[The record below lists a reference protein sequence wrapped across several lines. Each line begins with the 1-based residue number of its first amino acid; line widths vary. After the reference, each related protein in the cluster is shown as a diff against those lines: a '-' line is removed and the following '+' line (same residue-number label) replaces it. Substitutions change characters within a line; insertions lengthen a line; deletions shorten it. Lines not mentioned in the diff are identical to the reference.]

1 MHTHRA
7 TSPTG
12 RFPPVSTRLSPLGP
26 GSLAAF
32 RVTARRHMS
41 ANSFGC
47 EDPSDPVAIISMSCR
62 LPGGVNTP
70 EDFWELLT
78 SGRSVASAMPE
89 DRGWNLDRMFRP
101 QGSTAGT
108 CVTRSGCFVSDIA
121 EFDPEFFGIAE
132 REATAMAPEQRVT
145 LLTAWEAFE
154 RAGIRPRTLR
164 GEDVGVFLGYFGTD
178 DYGPAWDEV
187 PPQLRGRVL
196 TGTSPSV
203 LAGRLSYV
211 LGTHGPAVSVDTACS
226 GSLVALHL
234 ACQSLRSG
242 ETVLALAGGAT
253 FHARPGIFTEFS
265 KAGALS
271 PDGVCKSFS
280 DDADGTG
287 WGEGVGVLLLARL
300 SEARR
305 RGWPVLATVR
315 ASAINHDGPSR
326 TLTAPNGEAQQ
337 RMIQRTLAEAG
348 LRPAEVDVV
357 EAHGTGTPLGD
368 PIEVTALQAV
378 YGDRPADRPLLLGS
392 AKSNIGHTLA
402 AAGVSGVI
410 KTVLSLQHALVP
422 PTLHVSA
429 PNRRFDWAASRI
441 RLATETTPWP
451 ETGRPRRGAVS
462 SFGVSGTNAHA
473 IIEQAPDAPGTST
486 ESTGPGPAAAAEDM
500 PHTAW
505 VLSGR
510 TPEALREQAA
520 RLKTHIERHPG
531 LRLVDVGFTL
541 AERRT
546 RFEHQA
552 VVTGGST
559 DELIRALGVL
569 SRAGLDDALVT
580 GRPPEHV
587 VDNGRPAV
595 FVFPGQGSQWI
606 GMGVELA
613 AASEV
618 FNRRLQECEEAL
630 APYCDWSLRDVLAQA
645 PGAPTLDRAE
655 VVQPALFAVMVSL
668 AALWESCGIRPAAV
682 IGHSQGEIA
691 AACVCGA
698 LSLQDAA
705 KVVALRSRTLGG
717 LSGDYSMASVALA
730 HEEVEQYLAG
740 RGSAVSVAV
749 VNGPRATV
757 VAGPRAELRRIVA
770 DLEAVDVRARMVPVD
785 YASHSPQ
792 VEEVREQVLAA
803 LSGITP
809 RPSTVPFY
817 SAVTGT
823 ALDTAGLT
831 ADYWYRNLRAPVRF
845 DLAVQTALEA
855 DFGAFVEVSP
865 HPVLAASVE
874 QVAEAA
880 GADDVLSVGSLR
892 RDDGGWDRFS
902 QALATAHVGGLPLG
916 AGYFAP
922 WRPRLT
928 DLPTYAFQTR
938 RLWLEPAV
946 PTPAAVSGAEP
957 TGHAWLG
964 SALSLAETG
973 GHMLAGRLSGRA
985 APWLAD
991 HRVGGR
997 AVVPGAAVVE
1007 MAVRA
1012 GDEAGCDTLLEL
1024 TQNHPLPLSDEE
1036 HVDLQVTVGGAD
1048 ADGRHTVTVFSR
1060 SSGPAGATG
1069 TDSAGA
1075 GWTRHAEGV
1084 LLRSASQP
1092 AAGPADAAWPPAD
1105 ARPVPVEE
1113 LYARYTGTAIDY
1125 GPAFRAV
1132 TTAWAREGELYA
1144 EAALPDDAAPGVD
1157 AFGLHPVLLDAAL
1170 HVTVLARPAEGPR
1183 PTMLPFAW
1191 HGVRLHRAGATRL
1204 RVRATVVGDDAFRL
1218 ALFDDAGHPVLDV
1231 DRLVMLPAS
1240 DRLFGDLGRHRDAVY
1255 RQAWR
1260 PVGDTPA
1267 EAPAGGWAL
1276 AGDPAPAVPVS
1287 AAATCPAYPDLD
1299 AVRAAAGGGSAPAG
1313 VLWAVPCTGDRPVVA
1328 VLDPLRRWLA
1338 DASVLTTRLVLVTSG
1353 AVAARDGEVDDP
1365 EGAALWGLVRS
1376 VQTEH
1381 PDRVVLVDTD
1391 AHPDSPAAVLAAASG
1406 PEPQVAVRAGVAS
1419 ALRLVRTAPGP
1430 RGDGDGL
1437 APEGTVLVTGGSG
1450 TLGALVARH
1459 LVVRHGVRRLVLVS
1473 RRGTDAPGALEL
1485 RESLTELGASVRIEA
1500 CDVTRREQVAALL
1513 DSLDHPLTAV
1523 VHTAGVLADRLVES
1537 MTAQDVAR
1545 VMAAK
1550 ADAARH
1556 LDELTR
1562 DQPLSAFVLFSSCV
1576 ATLGNAGQGNYA
1588 AANAYLEALAR
1599 GRRAAGL
1606 PATAMAWGL
1615 WAERSEM
1622 TAGVDTS
1629 SFARLIPGVD
1639 VTPLPT
1645 ETGLDLFDVALAAEA
1660 PALVLMTMTPPA
1672 ADATVPPLL
1681 RELRQSPRRRAE
1693 PTAAAGAFAG
1703 ASVGGLGR
1711 DFEALDAAGRLA
1723 ALTEVVHAQA
1733 AAVLGERSAALLTG
1747 ATTFKSV
1754 GLESLSAVELRN
1766 RLAAAVGCRL
1776 VSTVVFDHPTPA
1788 RLAAHLMTVLDP
1800 GGMVAPLPAV
1810 ASATPSAPAAPA
1822 GPAPTVV
1829 SDEQIDEMDL
1839 GDLLALAGVET
1850 AEPGTLPG
1858 KETDR

>member
-1 MHTHRA
+1 
-7 TSPTG
+7 
-12 RFPPVSTRLSPLGP
+12 
-26 GSLAAF
+26 
-32 RVTARRHMS
+32 MS
-41 ANSFGC
+41 ENSVAC
-47 EDPSDPVAIISMSCR
+47 EESVDPVAIVSMSCR
-62 LPGGVNTP
+62 LPGGVNSP
-70 EDFWELLT
+70 EDFWALLT
-78 SGRSVASAMPE
+78 AGRSVASPMPGE
-89 DRGWNLDRMFRP
+89 RGWNFDRMFRP

-108 CVTRSGCFVSDIA
+108 CVTKTGCFVSDIA

-145 LLTAWEAFE
+145 LLAAWEAFE
-154 RAGIRPRTLR
+154 RAGIRPRALR

-187 PPQLRGRVL
+187 PPHLRGRVL

-287 WGEGVGVLLLARL
+287 WGEGVSMLLLARL

-305 RGWPVLATVR
+305 RGWPVLATVS
-315 ASAINHDGPSR
+315 ASAVNHDGPSR

-337 RMIQRTLAEAG
+337 RVIQHALAEAG
-348 LRPAEVDVV
+348 LRPHEVDFV

-402 AAGVSGVI
+402 AAGTTGVI
-410 KTVLSLQHALVP
+410 KTVLALQHAMVP
-422 PTLHVSA
+422 PTLHVGT
-429 PNRRFDWAASRI
+429 PNRRFDWTAGRI
-441 RLATETTPWP
+441 RLATEATPWP
-451 ETGRPRRGAVS
+451 MTGRPRRGAVS

-473 IIEQAPDAPGTST
+473 IIEQAPT
-486 ESTGPGPAAAAEDM
+486 EPVTATAGRSAAATGDM

-510 TPEALREQAA
+510 TPDALRGQAA
-520 RLKTHIERHPG
+520 RLGAYLEHRPG
-531 LRLVDVGFTL
+531 LRLADVGFTL

-552 VVTGGST
+552 VVTGGSLA
-559 DELIRALGVL
+559 DLLRSLRAL
-569 SRAGLDDALVT
+569 SRSEMDDALIT
-580 GRPPEHV
+580 GRPPEHA

-613 AASEV
+613 AVSEV
-618 FNRRLQECEEAL
+618 FDRRLRECEEAL
-630 APYCDWSLRDVLAQA
+630 APHCDWSLRDVLAQV

-655 VVQPALFAVMVSL
+655 IVQPALFAVMVSL
-668 AALWESCGIRPAAV
+668 AALWESCGVRPAAV

-740 RGSAVSVAV
+740 RGSDLSTAV

-757 VAGPRAELRRIVA
+757 VAGPRAELRRVVA
-770 DLEAVDVRARMVPVD
+770 DLEAVDIRARMVPVD

-792 VEEVREQVLAA
+792 VEEVREQVLAV
-803 LSGITP
+803 LSDITP

-823 ALDTAGLT
+823 ALETGDLG

-845 DLAVQTALEA
+845 DLAVAAALDA
-855 DFGAFVEVSP
+855 GFGAFVEISP

-880 GADDVLSVGSLR
+880 GVDDVLSVGSLR

-902 QALATAHVGGLPLG
+902 HALATAHVGGLPLG
-916 AGYFAP
+916 EGYFAP

-938 RLWLEPAV
+938 RLWLEPAARA
-946 PTPAAVSGAEP
+946 TAAVPGVQE

-964 SALSLAETG
+964 SALPLAETG
-973 GHMLAGRLSGRA
+973 GHVLTGRLSGQA

-1007 MAVRA
+1007 MVVRA
-1012 GDEAGCDTLLEL
+1012 GDEAGCETLLEL
-1024 TQNHPLPLSDEE
+1024 TQDRPLPLSDEE
-1036 HVDLQVTVGGAD
+1036 PVDLQVTVGGAD
-1048 ADGRHTVTVFSR
+1048 DDGRRAVTVFSR
-1060 SSGPAGATG
+1060 SSRPASATG
-1069 TDSAGA
+1069 TDTAAG
-1075 GWTRHAEGV
+1075 GWTRHAQGV
-1084 LLRSASQP
+1084 LLRRASEP
-1092 AAGPADAAWPPAD
+1092 TADGLVGTAWPPAG
-1105 ARPVPVEE
+1105 ARPVSIEE
-1113 LYARYTGTAIDY
+1113 LYSRYAGTTIDY

-1132 TTAWAREGELYA
+1132 TTAWAREDELYA
-1144 EAALPDDAAPGVD
+1144 EVALPADAGHGVD

-1170 HVTVLARPAEGPR
+1170 HITALARPEGGPR

-1204 RVRATVVGDDAFRL
+1204 RVRATVVDDNAFRL
-1218 ALFDDAGHPVLDV
+1218 TLSDDAGRPVLEV
-1231 DRLVMLPAS
+1231 DRLLMLPAS
-1240 DRLFGDLGRHRDAVY
+1240 DRLFDDLSRHRDAVY

-1260 PVGDTPA
+1260 AMDDTT
-1267 EAPAGGWAL
+1267 AGALADGWVL
-1276 AGDPAPAVPVS
+1276 AGDPTATVPES
-1287 AAATCPAYPDLD
+1287 AAATCPVYPDLD
-1299 AVRAAAGGGSAPAG
+1299 AVRAAAGGGRAPAG
-1313 VLWAVPCTGDRPVVA
+1313 VLWTVPRTGDRPVIA
-1328 VLDPLRRWLA
+1328 VLGPLRRWLA
-1338 DASVLTTRLVLVTSG
+1338 DASVLATRLVLVTSG
-1353 AVAARDGEVDDP
+1353 AVAARDGEADDP
-1365 EGAALWGLVRS
+1365 EGAAVWGLLRS

-1381 PDRVVLVDTD
+1381 PDRVVLIDTD
-1391 AHPDSPAAVLAAASG
+1391 AHADSPAAVLAAAVGS
-1406 PEPQVAVRAGVAS
+1406 EPQVAVRAGAAS
-1419 ALRLVRTAPGP
+1419 ALRLVRAAPRP
-1430 RGDGDGL
+1430 RGDGAGL

-1473 RRGTDAPGALEL
+1473 RRGADAPGVSEL
-1485 RESLTELGASVRIEA
+1485 RRSLEELGASVSIEA
-1500 CDVTRREQVAALL
+1500 CDVSRREQVTALL
-1513 DSLDHPLTAV
+1513 NGLDHPLTAV

-1537 MTAQDVAR
+1537 MTGQDVAR

-1562 DQPLSAFVLFSSCV
+1562 DQPLSAFVMFSSCV
-1576 ATLGNAGQGNYA
+1576 ATLGTAGQGNYA

-1599 GRRAAGL
+1599 GRRAVGL

-1622 TAGVDTS
+1622 TAGVDAS
-1629 SFARLIPGVD
+1629 SFTRLTPGVD

-1645 ETGLDLFDVALAAEA
+1645 DVGLSLFDAALTADD

-1672 ADATVPPLL
+1672 ADTAVPPQL
-1681 RELRQSPRRRAE
+1681 RELRRTPRRRAV
-1693 PTAAAGAFAG
+1693 PTAT
-1703 ASVGGLGR
+1703 ASDAPAETAVGGLGR

-1723 ALTEVVHAQA
+1723 ALTDMVHAHA
-1733 AAVLGERSAALLTG
+1733 AAVLGERSAALLTDD
-1747 ATTFKSV
+1747 ATFKSV

-1766 RLAAAVGCRL
+1766 RLSAAVNRRL

-1788 RLAAHLMTVLDP
+1788 RLAAHLMTVVDSH
-1800 GGMVAPLPAV
+1800 GTA
-1810 ASATPSAPAAPA
+1810 ASSPSIPPAAPSGTA
-1822 GPAPTVV
+1822 STVV
-1829 SDEQIDEMDL
+1829 SDEQIDEMVLD
-1839 GDLLALAGVET
+1839 DLLALAGVEA
-1850 AEPGTLPG
+1850 AEPSTLPG